1 MAFFIASI
9 ILILVGLYAVLV
21 KKNIMKIVIGLSIMD
36 TGVNILIISLGFIR
50 GRTAPIINTRD
61 LLVNTSSKVVDPLPQ
76 ALVLTAIV
84 IGVAVTAAALSIVM
98 LMYSRK
104 KTLEIDEYKELKW

>member
-1 MAFFIASI
+1 MAFFVSSI
-9 ILILVGLYAVLV
+9 LLILIGLYAVLV
-21 KKNIMKIVIGLSIMD
+21 KRNIMKIVIGLSLMD
-36 TGVNILIISLGFIR
+36 TGVNLLIISLGFIR

-84 IGVAVTAAALSIVM
+84 IGVAVTAVALSIVM
-98 LMYSRK
+98 LMYSKK